1 MSQTEALQRALQHS
15 AAIKQELDFSYGWL
29 IQENIDA
36 DWVRNLDDITK
47 ERVSGF
53 CSRFARFQDYLA
65 DKLLR
70 RWLEAAGE
78 RIGTAIENY
87 AVAERAGVL
96 ALPSET
102 MLELRS
108 IRNQLS
114 HEYQDDPAAFAQNL
128 QTILHATRGLAQTFD
143 NLRAHSQRHLGV

>member
-1 MSQTEALQRALQHS
+1 MSHTEALQRALQHA

-29 IQENIDA
+29 AQEKIDA
-36 DWVRNLDDITK
+36 AWVRDLDDITK

-78 RIGTAIENY
+78 PVRTAIENY

-96 ALPSET
+96 AIPSEA

-108 IRNQLS
+108 IRNKLS
-114 HEYQDDPAAFAQNL
+114 HEYQDDPEAFAQNL
-128 QTILHATRGLAQTFD
+128 QTMLRATVALVQTFE
-143 NLRAHSQRHLGV
+143 NLRGYSQKYLGV